1 MRKALAVIGLGFVI
15 ACSLS
20 ATPVKACGGGAVLLQ
35 DSFQTLA
42 GNWGQASASLSV
54 AGGKLV
60 IKPATN
66 QIYRA
71 FYLGNLYSDADI
83 CVDTTVTAGGPK
95 LQYTYAVVDFWAV
108 DTSNFYEMEV
118 SSQGTFNLYRIA
130 AGRWISLVPW
140 TPNAALK
147 KGLNQT
153 NSLEVVT
160 KGTQMTFL
168 ANGTQLESLN
178 GQPPQG
184 GGELALGANAGPAHP
199 AAWQFGN
206 FKVSAPN

>member
-1 MRKALAVIGLGFVI
+1 MIRKGSAVIGLGLVI
-15 ACSLS
+15 AFLLG
-20 ATPVKACGGGAVLLQ
+20 AAPVKACGGGAVLLQ

-42 GNWGQASASLSV
+42 GNWGQASANLFV
-54 AGGKLV
+54 QGGKLV
-60 IKPATN
+60 IKPALN
-66 QIYRA
+66 QMNRA

-83 CVDTTVTAGGPK
+83 CVDATVTAAGPK
-95 LQYTYAVVDFWAV
+95 LQYTYAVLDFWSA
-108 DTSNFYEMEV
+108 DTSNFYEYEV
-118 SSQGTFNLYRIA
+118 SSQGTFNLERIA

-160 KGTQMTFL
+160 KGNQMTFF
-168 ANGTQLESLN
+168 ANGTQLISLN

-184 GGELALGANAGPAHP
+184 GGEIALGANAGPAHQP
-199 AAWQFGN
+199 TWEFG
-206 FKVSAPN
+206 